1 MVSVSIKDLLDAGV
15 HFGHQTQRWN
25 PKMKPFIFGERNGIY
40 IIDLQQT
47 HERFKKA
54 LEFIYSLVSE
64 GQKILFVGTKKQA
77 QDIVEDDARKCNMF
91 FVTSRWLGGTLTNYK
106 TIKSSID
113 KLLELERVKESGLV
127 KQRTKK
133 ELLMMERE
141 REKLERS
148 LGGIKHM
155 KKVPKAIFVID
166 PKKEKI
172 ALAEA
177 RKLGIP
183 IIAVTDT
190 NCNPDKIDYMIPGND
205 DAIKSIKLFSG
216 TIREVCLEGGL
227 KYQEKLREDQKRRED
242 SSQKQPEKERKI
254 GKDRSDGKV
263 VRKPKKKEKAEA
275 KTKKEKASETDEK
288 KKDGVTTPDGNITVR
303 S

>member
-47 HERFKKA
+47 HKQFKKA
-54 LEFIYSLVSE
+54 IDFVIDLTSSGNKL
-64 GQKILFVGTKKQA
+64 LFVGTKKQA
-77 QDIVEDDARKCNMF
+77 QDIVEEDARKCNMF
-91 FVTSRWLGGTLTNYK
+91 FVTNRWLGGTLTNFK
-106 TIKSSID
+106 TVKASIE
-113 KLLELERVKESGLV
+113 KLLELERIKNSDVA

-148 LGGIKHM
+148 LGGIKTM
-155 KKVPKAIFVID
+155 KKPPKAVFVID

-172 ALAEA
+172 AVAEA

-183 IIAVTDT
+183 VIAVTDT
-190 NCNPDKIDYMIPGND
+190 NCDPDNIDYVIPGND

-216 TIREVCLEGGL
+216 AMRDACMEGEL
-227 KYQEKLREDQKRRED
+227 KHQEKLKEEQKRRAEE
-242 SSQKQPEKERKI
+242 QKKEPVKEKKAV
-254 GKDRSDGKV
+254 KDKSDGKV
-263 VRKPKKKEKAEA
+263 IRKKRKEKTEP
-275 KTKKEKASETDEK
+275 KDEVSEVDEK
-288 KKDGVTTPDGNITVR
+288 KADGVSATPDGNVTVR